1 MFLKLFMQGNN
12 KMKKLILLTTLLFCG
27 NVFAAKE
34 ITQEYTTG
42 QTLYAVIANDSLQ
55 IWNGTAFDTTPTTG
69 EWGNYDIAM
78 TEDAVL
84 LGVYYADWPEALT
97 TAGRYRVRVYA
108 GTSPAYTDTVVGSD
122 FYNWSGT
129 AEITLIN
136 IASMAEAWVNG
147 GFGAGR
153 YD

>member
-1 MFLKLFMQGNN
+1 
-12 KMKKLILLTTLLFCG
+12 MKKLILTITITLLLCT
-27 NVFAAKE
+27 NLFAAKE